1 MANEGKSQ
9 DAKFN
14 PGMRQAKQA
23 QSTRGASAN
32 PLALDGEQQRKAA
45 NEARGFDPYNTS
57 GSFDRRKHWVRV
69 GKR

>member
-9 DAKFN
+9 DAKIN
-14 PGMRQAKQA
+14 PGMREAKQA
-23 QSTRGASAN
+23 RSAPGASAK
-32 PLALDGEQQRKAA
+32 LLGVAGQQQPRVA
-45 NEARGFDPYNTS
+45 NEAHGFDPYNTS

>member
-9 DAKFN
+9 DAKIN
-14 PGMRQAKQA
+14 PGMREAQQA
-23 QSTRGASAN
+23 QSTRGASAK
-32 PLALDGEQQRKAA
+32 LLGVAGQQQPKAA
-45 NEARGFDPYNTS
+45 NEARGFDPYNSS

>member
-14 PGMRQAKQA
+14 PGMRQTKLA

-32 PLALDGEQQRKAA
+32 PLELDEEQQRNAA

-57 GSFDRRKHWVRV
+57 GSFDRRKHWARV

>member
-9 DAKFN
+9 DTKFN
-14 PGMRQAKQA
+14 PGVREPKEA
-23 QSTRGASAN
+23 QPMRGASAK
-32 PLALDGEQQRKAA
+32 PLALDEEEQRAAA

-57 GSFDRRKHWVRV
+57 GSFDRRKHWTRV